1 MWFCF
6 SPGFEQ
12 WIRCHVKVLWIIC
25 RRACLLVWQLCPKI
39 VLLEASVSTGCHTT
53 LFSLADASPGQPN
66 RLPSSRLSRSAAS
79 CAEHLGWI
87 LPRIHKRTD
96 LFFSTFWLFLQW
108 GRDPSWFF
116 AFWDVES
123 FYACRE
129 KSVVTPDRLASL
141 AHVWPRSS
149 RRIGEGESRYSVNA
163 RPVLLIWFVCLLRLW
178 GVVAQP
184 KPWSIAPAARGLSW
198 TAFCSTCWTEP
209 GTSSACNAA
218 SANAIWQRNVF
229 LEKGDYTAKT
239 ISLGKLD
246 EDGRNPLKS
255 NVFVLLR
262 SFTFLLHT
270 NNTQQVSRDKP
281 WKKLYK
287 DIYIF
292 SKEGPKVVM
301 AHSETRKLY
310 KKPYKH

>member
-1 MWFCF
+1 MRHRDNQTGSPLLAWADRQLPVLNTLVEFCHGSIKGLIYFFQPFDF
-6 SPGFEQ
+6 SSSE
-12 WIRCHVKVLWIIC
+12 
-25 RRACLLVWQLCPKI
+25 
-39 VLLEASVSTGCHTT
+39 
-53 LFSLADASPGQPN
+53 DAIAN
-66 RLPSSRLSRSAAS
+66 
-79 CAEHLGWI
+79 
-87 LPRIHKRTD
+87 
-96 LFFSTFWLFLQW
+96 
-108 GRDPSWFF
+108 PSWFF